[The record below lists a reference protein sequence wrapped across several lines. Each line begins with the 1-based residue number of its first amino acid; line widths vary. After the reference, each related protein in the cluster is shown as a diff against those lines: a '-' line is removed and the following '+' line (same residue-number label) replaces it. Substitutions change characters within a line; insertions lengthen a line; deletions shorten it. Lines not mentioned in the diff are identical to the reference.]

1 MIIKNIAIGKF
12 GKLRIVA
19 EDGRVGV
26 FDVSSYLES
35 EAFQP
40 LKDPNEF
47 QQVVNGGYYVEWQC
61 GADLSADTIEALW
74 KVEETIAPRAVAESQ
89 VGYDAK
95 ER

>member
-1 MIIKNIAIGKF
+1 MIIENITIEKF
-12 GKLRIVA
+12 GRLRIVA

-26 FDVSSYLES
+26 FDVFPYMES

-47 QQVVNGGYYVEWQC
+47 QQVANGGYYVAWQC

-74 KVEETIAPRAVAESQ
+74 KVEETIDPRAVAESQ